1 MSLREDVLKTLKA
14 RRQRLIDGSINTI
27 PSPFKRF
34 SKDFLGLEQGTYYL
48 ITSYTK
54 AGKSQFVSYLLFEA
68 LLYCYINEKK
78 TGVSIKV
85 IYFPLEETPERI
97 MTRFQSYL
105 LMIKRACRIS
115 PSDLRSSN
123 NEKPLPEEIL
133 NLLENDEELVKI
145 QDYFEEHVIFST
157 ESNPTGIYKVCK
169 QYAEEHGTTYTRPTK
184 YRDDMGV
191 LQEAQVFDYYIPN
204 NPNEYVFPLIDT
216 INLVKL
222 ERGFTKKQAIDKLS
236 EYLATE
242 LRNHYNM
249 SPIVIQQQSVENESI
264 ENVKMNR
271 TRPNTSG
278 LGDSKYTARDC
289 NIALG
294 IFSPAKFG
302 LENYLTDEHG
312 IGYDIKRLKDN
323 FRTLETLVN
332 RDGELGGIVGLFFDG
347 ATCTW
352 SELPRPTQVGEMNNV
367 YNYINKI
374 RND

>member
-1 MSLREDVLKTLKA
+1 M
-14 RRQRLIDGSINTI
+14 
-27 PSPFKRF
+27 
-34 SKDFLGLEQGTYYL
+34 

-68 LLYCYINEKK
+68 LLYCYTNEKR
-78 TGVSIKV
+78 TGVSAKIL
-85 IYFPLEETPERI
+85 YFNLEETPQRI
-97 MTRFQSYL
+97 MMRFQSYL
-105 LMIKRACRIS
+105 LKIKRAYRIS

-123 NEKPLPEEIL
+123 NDKPLSEDVL
-133 NLLENDEELVKI
+133 NLLENDEELSKI

-157 ESNPTGIYKVCK
+157 ESNPTGIYKFCK
-169 QYAEEHGTTYTRPTK
+169 QYAEEYGKVYTKPTK
-184 YRDDMGV
+184 YKDELGI
-191 LQEAQVFDYYIPN
+191 LQETQIFDYYVPD

-216 INLVKL
+216 INIIDS

-236 EYLATE
+236 EYLAKY

-249 SPIVIQQQSVENESI
+249 SPIVIQQQNADNENIESVKI
-264 ENVKMNR
+264 NR
-271 TRPNTSG
+271 TRPNTNG
-278 LGDSKYTARDC
+278 LGDSKYTSKDC

-302 LENYLTDEHG
+302 LETYLTNEHG
-312 IGYDIKRLKDN
+312 IGYDIRKLKDN
-323 FRTLETLVN
+323 FRTLEVLIN
-332 RDGELGGIVGLFFDG
+332 RDGELGGIIGLFFDG
-347 ATCTW
+347 ATSTW

>member
-1 MSLREDVLKTLKA
+1 MSLKEDTLNTLKA
-14 RRQRLIDGSINTI
+14 RRQRLIDGGINTI

-68 LLYCYINEKK
+68 LLYCYINEKQ
-78 TGVSIKV
+78 TGVSAKIL
-85 IYFPLEETPERI
+85 YFNLEETSQRI
-97 MTRFQSYL
+97 MMRFQSYL
-105 LMIKRACRIS
+105 LMVKRAYRIS

-123 NEKPLPEEIL
+123 NDKPLSEDVL
-133 NLLENDEELVKI
+133 NLLENDEELSKI
-145 QDYFEEHVIFST
+145 QDYFEEHVVFST
-157 ESNPTGIYKVCK
+157 ESNPTGIYKFCK
-169 QYAEEHGTTYTRPTK
+169 QYAEEHGKVYTKPTK
-184 YRDDMGV
+184 YKDELGI
-191 LQEAQVFDYYIPN
+191 LQETQTFDYYVPD

-216 INLVKL
+216 INIIDS

-236 EYLATE
+236 EYLAKY

-249 SPIVIQQQSVENESI
+249 SPIVIQQQNADNENIESVKI
-264 ENVKMNR
+264 NR
-271 TRPNTSG
+271 TRPNTNG
-278 LGDSKYTARDC
+278 LGDSKYTSKDC

-302 LENYLTDEHG
+302 LETYLTDEHG
-312 IGYDIKRLKDN
+312 IGYDIRKLKDN
-323 FRTLETLVN
+323 FRTLEVLIN
-332 RDGELGGIVGLFFDG
+332 RDGELGGIIGLFFDG
-347 ATCTW
+347 ATSTW

-367 YNYINKI
+367 YNYLNKI